1 MWNNQMEETLNW
13 NAWVGSL
20 KKDPFHVSSPTLI
33 NLNFPLIDWQGVE
46 KQKTNTTSLIF
57 LS

>member
-1 MWNNQMEETLNW
+1 MEETLNW